1 MTDKR
6 VEELCK
12 EVSRFNHPDKYF
24 NPYMSAP
31 DFFRESSG
39 TLKGEFKFL
48 AKKILINLSIAAIV
62 IGLYYIFR

>member
-1 MTDKR
+1 MDKR
-6 VEELCK
+6 TEELCK
-12 EVSRFNHPDKYF
+12 EVDRFNHPDKYF

-39 TLKGEFKFL
+39 SIKGEFKFL
-48 AKKILINLSIAAIV
+48 AKKILINLIIVAIL

>member
-1 MTDKR
+1 MDKR
-6 VEELCK
+6 IEELCK

-39 TLKGEFKFL
+39 TMKGELKFL
-48 AKKILINLSIAAIV
+48 AKKILINLLIVAIV

>member
-6 VEELCK
+6 IEELCN
-12 EVSRFNHPDKYF
+12 EADRFNHPDKYF
-24 NPYMSAP
+24 NPYMSAS

-39 TLKGEFKFL
+39 TLKGELKFL
-48 AKKILINLSIAAIV
+48 AKKILINLFIVAIV

>member
-1 MTDKR
+1 MDKR
-6 VEELCK
+6 IEELCK

-39 TLKGEFKFL
+39 TMKGELKFL
-48 AKKILINLSIAAIV
+48 AKKILINVIIVAIV
-62 IGLYYIFR
+62 IGLFYIFR